1 MHGAHLPTIRPQ
13 HNCACRDASKAL
25 ERERER
31 EAALESERR
40 RQIRADLENIDPEDQ
55 VEPWARRPI
64 SGRCGTRRGTERWGW
79 EGWGAHTAPGGA
91 GLWSGALCLLE

>member
-1 MHGAHLPTIRPQ
+1 MGRTCQQPNRYTTG
-13 HNCACRDASKAL
+13 ACRDASKAL

-64 SGRCGTRRGTERWGW
+64 SGRCEVREGAGRCGSAGWSVTMALMAGHGCRRGRS
-79 EGWGAHTAPGGA
+79 A
-91 GLWSGALCLLE
+91 C